1 MIKIIELAA
10 KLSSWPARL
19 GIIAA
24 LAASAYGL
32 RQLDKSNQQAIG
44 AQKVVA
50 KIEKATNENVKKADA
65 ARRSVD
71 RIPDSGLLDAYRRD

>member
-1 MIKIIELAA
+1 MILTFLAT
-10 KLSSWPARL
+10 RL
-19 GIIAA
+19 GRGLTVAVALVIA
-24 LAASAYGL
+24 LL
-32 RQLDKSNQQAIG
+32 VNNMHQRTIG

-71 RIPDSGLLDAYRRD
+71 GIPDNGLFDNYRRD

>member
-1 MIKIIELAA
+1 MPILA
-10 KLSSWPARL
+10 L
-19 GIIAA
+19 IAA
-24 LAASAYGL
+24 WPRVAGGLILVSALVLAFIANNAHQ
-32 RQLDKSNQQAIG
+32 RTIG

-71 RIPDSGLLDAYRRD
+71 DIPDSGLFDNYRRD

>member
-1 MIKIIELAA
+1 MILTFLAT
-10 KLSSWPARL
+10 RL
-19 GIIAA
+19 GRGLTVAVALVIA
-24 LAASAYGL
+24 LL
-32 RQLDKSNQQAIG
+32 VNNMHQRTIG

-71 RIPDSGLLDAYRRD
+71 GIPDNGLFDSYRRD

>member
-1 MIKIIELAA
+1 MILTFLAT
-10 KLSSWPARL
+10 RL
-19 GIIAA
+19 GRGLTVAVALVIA
-24 LAASAYGL
+24 LL
-32 RQLDKSNQQAIG
+32 VNNMHQRTIG

-71 RIPDSGLLDAYRRD
+71 GISDNGLFDNYRRD